1 MGGVCTAVLLFP
13 PDRGEWGDLVE
24 SSLSNLH
31 FLCIGCTLHIWQLN
45 HTFLHISCQ
54 ICANKYFKEIFKIDL
69 SWIWVGCFDVRTR
82 LSHGLVDQAH
92 LVDLVGELA
101 GHLVSGGEVLAPGG
115 GVLVPGSVVGGGSW
129 GGGHPV

>member
-13 PDRGEWGDLVE
+13 PDRGEWGDLVA

-45 HTFLHISCQ
+45 HTFLHIFCQ
-54 ICANKYFKEIFKIDL
+54 IWANKHFKKILKIDL
-69 SWIWVGCFDVRTR
+69 SWIWVGRFDVRTR
-82 LSHGLVDQAH
+82 LSHGLVGQAH
-92 LVDLVGELA
+92 LVDLVGQLA
-101 GHLVSGGEVLAPGG
+101 GHLVPGG
-115 GVLVPGSVVGGGSW
+115 GVLALGSVVGGGRG